1 VLSSFT
7 ALFIQQLPG
16 LRKYAFEHLARQ
28 PAGVRVVAAAMIRIE
43 QEKFTEIV
51 QRGVRELE
59 FRLAAPDRFD
69 YRAMSNTA
77 ECKHNGIVGKL
88 LQLGG
93 QECIAVVDL
102 GTDRLIVG
110 RQTLDGIRNSALRQ
124 FQVVVGTERLLG

>member
-1 VLSSFT
+1 
-7 ALFIQQLPG
+7 
-16 LRKYAFEHLARQ
+16 
-28 PAGVRVVAAAMIRIE
+28 MIRIE

-77 ECKHNGIVGKL
+77 ECKHNSIVGKL

-102 GTDRLIVG
+102 GTDRLVVG
-110 RQTLDGIRNSALRQ
+110 RQSLYGIRNSALRQ